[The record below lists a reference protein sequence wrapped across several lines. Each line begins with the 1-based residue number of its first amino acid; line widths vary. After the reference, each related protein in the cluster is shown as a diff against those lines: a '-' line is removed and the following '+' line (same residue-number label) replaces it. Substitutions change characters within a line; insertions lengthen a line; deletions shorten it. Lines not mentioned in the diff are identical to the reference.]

1 MLRDGD
7 GHSTISVMG
16 GQVDT
21 YDETYI
27 LVYRQEMIDD
37 LNDGGCGY
45 AEIQVLGL
53 LDLEN

>member
-1 MLRDGD
+1 
-7 GHSTISVMG
+7 MG